1 MKLQSLVET
10 IASMKKV
17 ILAAVSLVAASLLL
31 SYSPPTPGVFL
42 EKPYLQLGDVPKLSP
57 QESLVVLWHT
67 ENVPADWKVEV
78 RTSKDGAWRAAGTP
92 SVEKVSSPAGVA
104 WTTVNKEG
112 VKKENPAP
120 QAIAPHLVYRA
131 RLTNLPPGDEFHYRL
146 LKAGKPVFD
155 AVAHARKS
163 ARQPF
168 RFALFGDCGQGT
180 PSENAIAYQTYL
192 VKPDFIFVP
201 GDIVYGSGRIS
212 EYRTKFFPTYSAEEP
227 SPANGAPLLQS
238 VPFIAAPGNHDTA
251 LANFQRYPDALAY
264 FLYWDQ
270 PLNGPVPPAGVAKT
284 VHTLTSETGKT
295 EFLEAARQR
304 YPRMANFSFDYGN
317 SHWTVLDANTY
328 MDWNNPV
335 LQEWLK
341 KDLAAAQSATWRFVG
356 FHQPGFNSAHEH
368 FTEQQMRPLSPIF
381 EAGHVDIVFSGHV
394 HNYQRSF
401 PMAFAPDGKPA
412 GPKGEVGGDWKL
424 DKNFADGASAKPHGV
439 IYVISGAGGAGLYN
453 PEQQNDPKSWQP
465 FTDKF
470 VSQVHS
476 LSVVDIEGKTFR
488 LKQVSET
495 GEVVDSFRIS
505 K

>member
-1 MKLQSLVET
+1 MKQF
-10 IASMKKV
+10 IAT
-17 ILAAVSLVAASLLL
+17 AGFLVAASLLL
-31 SYSPPTPGVFL
+31 SYTPPDPGVFL
-42 EKPYLQLGDVPKLSP
+42 EKPYLQLGDAPKLSQ
-57 QESLVVLWHT
+57 QESLMVLWHT
-67 ENVPADWKVEV
+67 ADTPADWKVEV
-78 RTSKDGAWRAAGTP
+78 RTSKDSAWRAVDAP
-92 SVEKVSSPAGVA
+92 WSQKVSAPAGVS

-112 VKKENPAP
+112 VKKENAAPA
-120 QAIAPHLVYRA
+120 AIAPHLVYRA
-131 RLTNLPPGDEFHYRL
+131 RLTNLVPGEEFHYRL
-146 LKAGKPVFD
+146 LKSGKPVFD
-155 AVAHARKS
+155 AAAHARKS

-192 VKPDFIFVP
+192 AKPDFLFIP
-201 GDIVYGSGRIS
+201 GDIVYGNGRIS
-212 EYRTKFFPTYSAEEP
+212 EYRSKFFPNYSTEEP
-227 SPANGAPLLQS
+227 SPTNGAPLLQS

-264 FLYWDQ
+264 FFYWDQ
-270 PLNGPVPPAGVAKT
+270 PLNGPVPPAGAAKT
-284 VHTLTSETGKT
+284 VHTLSSETGKA
-295 EFLEAARQR
+295 EFLSAAGPR

-328 MDWNNPV
+328 MDWNNPA
-335 LQEWLK
+335 LREWLT

-401 PMAFAPDGKPA
+401 PLMFTPDGSPM
-412 GPKGEVGGDWKL
+412 GPKGEVAGDWKL
-424 DKNFADGASAKPHGV
+424 DKAFGDGNGAKPHGV
-439 IYVISGAGGAGLYN
+439 IYIVSGAGGASLYN
-453 PEQQNDPKSWQP
+453 PEQQTDPASWQS
-465 FTDKF
+465 FTNKF

-476 LSVVDIEGKTFR
+476 LSVVDIDGKTLK
-488 LKQVSET
+488 LKQVSEN
-495 GEVVDSFRIS
+495 GNVVDSFRIA